1 MAKVK
6 NQPATASI
14 SAARKKIQRHH
25 WMPGPLLPADG
36 NAGVLA
42 AGSTPDSGGLPL
54 FESSITVTRGV
65 AVAPDAAAVAV
76 GVELAGGVGTGLGER
91 VGVAVAEPVGVSL
104 PSGVSVA
111 VAVGVSVAPG
121 TGVSVRVGVAVTVDV
136 FVDVPVTVGVV
147 VGTDWPTINVA
158 FDEDDGALLT
168 AALSVSCADVH

>member
-36 NAGVLA
+36 SAGVLP
-42 AGSTPDSGGLPL
+42 AGSTPDCGGFPL
-54 FESSITVTRGV
+54 FESSSTVTRGV
-65 AVAPDAAAVAV
+65 AVAPDAVAVAV
-76 GVELAGGVGTGLGER
+76 AVELAGGVGTGLGDR
-91 VGVAVAEPVGVSL
+91 VCVGVAEPVGVSL

-121 TGVSVRVGVAVTVDV
+121 TGVSVAAGVVVTVAVLVGVPVTVTVDV
-136 FVDVPVTVGVV
+136 A
-147 VGTDWPTINVA
+147 TDCPTISVA
-158 FDEDDGALLT
+158 VDMADGALFA
-168 AALSVSCADVH
+168 AALSVNCTDVH